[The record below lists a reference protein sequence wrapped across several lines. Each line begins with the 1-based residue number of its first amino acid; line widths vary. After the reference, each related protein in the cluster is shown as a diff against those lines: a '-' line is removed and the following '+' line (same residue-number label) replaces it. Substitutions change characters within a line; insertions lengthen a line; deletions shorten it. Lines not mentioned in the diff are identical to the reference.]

1 MPKASF
7 TEEASASTETIDNA
21 SNTRSNTSSV
31 AETIGTLLYLDPS
44 DVCQDPLTDIRGPET
59 DDKAEDEAIT
69 RLAHTMKNGM
79 QIQPIT
85 VRPNGKPG
93 KYKIV
98 AGRRRTLAAAIAKM
112 QVAAY
117 VVELTDDEAYRA
129 AIVENIQRKTLSPV
143 SFARHIRKIRE
154 REGWQGADGTK
165 QVSRY
170 FGVSPAEITTHE
182 KILMLDK
189 KIIKQGVQEGW
200 AAQTFFAV
208 AKAQEKAG
216 AAAVPEILEAAQK
229 EADQEEAE
237 KKGKGSAKKAG
248 VSAKSAPRTPPHPP
262 AHSSRDSSRN
272 SSRKSQ
278 DPKEARCKS
287 CGKERGRTGRCGAQP
302 PRYPQPVR

>member
-143 SFARHIRKIRE
+143 SFARHIKKIRE

-208 AKAQEKAG
+208 VKAQEKAG
-216 AAAVPEILEAAQK
+216 ADKPYRRSSKPRKRKRTKRKQPNRK
-229 EADQEEAE
+229 PP
-237 KKGKGSAKKAG
+237 
-248 VSAKSAPRTPPHPP
+248 APRSP
-262 AHSSRDSSRN
+262 AYRPNPRLP
-272 SSRKSQ
+272 Q
-278 DPKEARCKS
+278 L
-287 CGKERGRTGRCGAQP
+287 P
-302 PRYPQPVR
+302 PRSKRSTLQKLRKRARAYRSIRCATAALSSTCSVS

>member
-229 EADQEEAE
+229 EADQEEA
-237 KKGKGSAKKAG
+237 AKPKASQRQEVRRIG
-248 VSAKSAPRTPPHPP
+248 QI
-262 AHSSRDSSRN
+262 RDSRN
-272 SSRKSQ
+272 SRQ